1 VIIPISGA
9 ALFLLLQAPA
19 AKGTLEGVVV
29 SAGDSM
35 PIAGAQVIAM
45 KISAPPGSTGV
56 AGGIV
61 GGTRTV
67 GVPGGI
73 QALGRPG
80 FPSAST
86 DNNGRFIFQDLEAG
100 TYRLTATANA
110 YARQEFDVR
119 SQGQNGMATNVNLI
133 AGQVMK
139 DVVLRLT
146 PAGNVSGQ
154 ITGSAGE
161 SLVGMEVL
169 LLKPRYD
176 SRGRKTLQQVAD
188 GQTNDRGEYRLF
200 WVPPGRYYLSAA
212 SSNRPLPGFN
222 PAINVSNKYS
232 RTYYPGTTDASAAV
246 AIDVTPRGELG
257 GIDLRLAQQSTY
269 RIRGRVIQP
278 ATEQNPGRGG
288 VSFSIVPRDSI
299 VSSVGSSSAPYNA
312 ADGTFELVD
321 IPPGSYWVSA
331 QFPFSG
337 RFEPGGPPP
346 PRPPVAVAAV
356 DVRNGDVDGVVL
368 SVPSGN
374 TISGQIRLDG
384 PVGSTPFTFDRVNI
398 SLGPTAPVSFGM
410 SRGFSP
416 VRPLADGSFRIENV
430 FPGEYQLGVGSQSP
444 NIYVKEA
451 RLDSVDV
458 LNHPLN
464 VAGPVSSDL
473 QIILG

>member
-1 VIIPISGA
+1 
-9 ALFLLLQAPA
+9 
-19 AKGTLEGVVV
+19 
-29 SAGDSM
+29 
-35 PIAGAQVIAM
+35 
-45 KISAPPGSTGV
+45 
-56 AGGIV
+56 
-61 GGTRTV
+61 
-67 GVPGGI
+67 
-73 QALGRPG
+73 
-80 FPSAST
+80 
-86 DNNGRFIFQDLEAG
+86 
-100 TYRLTATANA
+100 
-110 YARQEFDVR
+110 
-119 SQGQNGMATNVNLI
+119 
-133 AGQVMK
+133 
-139 DVVLRLT
+139 
-146 PAGNVSGQ
+146 
-154 ITGSAGE
+154 
-161 SLVGMEVL
+161 
-169 LLKPRYD
+169 
-176 SRGRKTLQQVAD
+176 
-188 GQTNDRGEYRLF
+188 
-200 WVPPGRYYLSAA
+200 
-212 SSNRPLPGFN
+212 
-222 PAINVSNKYS
+222 
-232 RTYYPGTTDASAAV
+232 
-246 AIDVTPRGELG
+246 
-257 GIDLRLAQQSTY
+257 
-269 RIRGRVIQP
+269 VIQP

-473 QIILG
+473 QIILGQDGAQISGTVVDDRQQPVANASVVLVPDRRERLDLFKSTVANASGQFTIQGVAPGAYKVFAWEAIEQFSYFDPDVLRQYEQNGKAITIEDSSKATIEVKAIR